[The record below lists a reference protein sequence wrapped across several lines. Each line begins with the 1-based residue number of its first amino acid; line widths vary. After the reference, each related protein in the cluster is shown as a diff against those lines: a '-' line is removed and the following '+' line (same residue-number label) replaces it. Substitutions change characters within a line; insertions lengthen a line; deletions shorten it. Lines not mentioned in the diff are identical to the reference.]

1 MRLHNALWLLLVTCC
16 FFWLGVFDGLDLIL
30 HFLRLQPVAYIYVTR
45 TEPSGLNLAMLLKSR
60 FFRLGGIIVFHLPNL
75 HFDISSVML
84 IISIVNFHEAFRCLA
99 GCARKQGE
107 GLSRANLEEFEHQPN
122 HPWHNQTMPRTY
134 YLGQV
139 VLSNSTLASGI
150 A

>member
-45 TEPSGLNLAMLLKSR
+45 TVWPEPYVAKIKVFSPWWNHCVLA
-60 FFRLGGIIVFHLPNL
+60 HLPNL

-122 HPWHNQTMPRTY
+122 HPWQNQTMPRTY
-134 YLGQV
+134 CLGQV